1 METLIDAGL
10 VKDLYQ
16 HLGRPGCFG
25 ELAIDSSTPAQDDTA
40 LEPSTHL
47 EEAVAINVAYV
58 ANNSVAAAGLPDLIN
73 SVHAALSGLGPQ
85 AAAPE
90 MPAQTPAVSVKKSVT
105 PGYLISLEDGRQ
117 YKTLK
122 RHLSD
127 RGMTPDQ
134 YRQKWKLPR
143 DYPMTAPD
151 YAARRSQLAKAAGLG
166 RKTAETGAE
175 PTALKRGKGRPKKA
189 S

>member
-1 METLIDAGL
+1 MEET
-10 VKDLYQ
+10 
-16 HLGRPGCFG
+16 
-25 ELAIDSSTPAQDDTA
+25 TPAAGDA
-40 LEPSTHL
+40 NLEY
-47 EEAVAINVAYV
+47 AVAIVVAYV
-58 ANNSVAAAGLPDLIN
+58 ANNSVPAAGLPDLIN
-73 SVHAALSGLGPQ
+73 SVHAALSSLGPQ

-122 RHLSD
+122 RHLSG

-134 YRQKWKLPR
+134 YRQKWNLPH
-143 DYPMTAPD
+143 DYPMVAPD
-151 YAARRSQLAKAAGLG
+151 YAVRRSELAKAAGLG
-166 RKTAETGAE
+166 RKSTRAGTE
-175 PTALKRGKGRPKKA
+175 PTAPKRGKGRPKKA